1 MFTIEE
7 KELIK
12 LFKEENDTNSDL
24 ILSLEKMYNF
34 IEEDEMKE
42 MVRGAINKLYKSI

>member
-12 LFKEENDTNSDL
+12 LFKEEHDTNSDL
-24 ILSLEKMYNF
+24 ILSLEKIYDF

-42 MVRGAINKLYKSI
+42 MVRGVINKLYREI